1 MEYITESFTIIFVYR
16 YSMSMVVK
24 GRRHDIRNMA
34 GVVGLL
40 KQINMCLF

>member
-1 MEYITESFTIIFVYR
+1 MEYRTESFTIIFVW